1 LFFFAVEYIF
11 RRRKVKTRK
20 TFNLVVEIV
29 GGVSAIAIGAVTYFG
44 VPYATAI
51 NSSIEVVATAV
62 ITVCNNFVKD

>member
-1 LFFFAVEYIF
+1 M
-11 RRRKVKTRK
+11 TRK
-20 TFNLVVEIV
+20 TFNFVVEIV
-29 GGVSAIAIGAVTYFG
+29 GAVSAVAIGAVTYFG